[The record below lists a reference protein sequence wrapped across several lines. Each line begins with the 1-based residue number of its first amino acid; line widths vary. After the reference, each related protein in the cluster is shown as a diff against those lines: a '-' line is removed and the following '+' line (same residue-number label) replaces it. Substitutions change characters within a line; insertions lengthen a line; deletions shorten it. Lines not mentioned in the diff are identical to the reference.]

1 MYRSLLHHANCIWD
15 VKVPHTT
22 GDGKN
27 PGQLPPRSFVT
38 CSEDNTVRVWT
49 FDRNKSY
56 YDKRPAGWAHPHSRE
71 MMKSFKS
78 SNSGPFNPRGYD
90 AHLELPLPLPSTQSN
105 SRNRRRQRQPVGP
118 SVRCIALHP
127 AGCTYNMCGH
137 GKECVSITMSAQ
149 CSTAITH
156 DPVALQGIMSL
167 AGAVMA
173 KWPSMIFPGNA
184 RKYARK
190 SRTMP
195 RLLAL
200 SSFFES
206 AFAYAV
212 GAFA

>member
-1 MYRSLLHHANCIWD
+1 MNCFVFKVAAIYRDNSLVVWEITDMKTIGKYRSLLHHANCIWD

-78 SNSGPFNPRGYD
+78 SNSGSFNPRGYD
-90 AHLELPLPLPSTQSN
+90 THLELPLPLPTARSN
-105 SRNRRRQRQPVGP
+105 SRSRRRQKQPVGP

-127 AGCTYNMCGH
+127 AGYVRNMCGDN
-137 GKECVSITMSAQ
+137 KPRVSIT
-149 CSTAITH
+149 
-156 DPVALQGIMSL
+156 
-167 AGAVMA
+167 
-173 KWPSMIFPGNA
+173 F
-184 RKYARK
+184 
-190 SRTMP
+190 
-195 RLLAL
+195 
-200 SSFFES
+200 SSQ
-206 AFAYAV
+206 
-212 GAFA
+212 